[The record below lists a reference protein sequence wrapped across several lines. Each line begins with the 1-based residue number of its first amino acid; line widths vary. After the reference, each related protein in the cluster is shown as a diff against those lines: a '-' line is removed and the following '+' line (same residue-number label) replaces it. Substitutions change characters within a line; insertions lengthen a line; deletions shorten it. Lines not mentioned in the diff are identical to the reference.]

1 MGCAGILIAN
11 NTSMRGSGSEMSQ
24 NLLDAL
30 DGWSS
35 VKSAELYGIDAWG
48 QGYFTV
54 TDDGFVAVNLKNATG
69 TVRVKIF
76 DIVRGLHDRGMSL
89 PLLLRFSDLLGS
101 RIRLINESFKKAIA
115 DYGYQNEYR
124 GVFPIKVN
132 QQQQAV
138 HDVVTF
144 GAPYHH
150 GLEAGSKAE
159 LIAALAYMRDPKAFL
174 ICNGYK
180 DAEFID
186 LALSS
191 LKMGLQTI
199 LVLETTDE
207 LSLILERSA
216 ALGIRPRMGIRVKL
230 SSRVGGKWSESGGER
245 SVFGLTP
252 SQVINVIDD
261 LRDVQMLDCLELLH
275 YHLGSQV
282 PNIREIRDAVKEA
295 SRFYVGMVKEGARMG
310 IFDIGGGLAIDY
322 DGSHTNFASSANY
335 DISEYC
341 ADVIEGIMTACN
353 EAEIP
358 HPTVISESGRALIGY
373 YSVLVINVLDA
384 AIYEEWDYPEN
395 IPEPRPEALENMMYV
410 SQTLSLKNVQESFN
424 DALYYREEI
433 QKAFKHGDIT
443 LRQHAAADCLFW
455 HILTRIRELLPSLK
469 VVPKDLL
476 GLDALLADVYYCNFS
491 VFQSLPDAWAIEQ
504 LFPIMP
510 IHRLTEKP
518 TRMACLSDIT
528 CDCDGR
534 IDKFIDQHDVK
545 SVLPVHTFRKG
556 EPYMLAAF
564 LVGAYQE
571 TLGDLHNLF
580 GDTNVVSV
588 QVDEDGEI
596 EYVQELQGD
605 TVGDVLSYVEYRP
618 ERLMEQFRSL
628 AEEAVKAK
636 RITPAER
643 REILAAYDNGLRGY
657 TYFEQ

>member
-1 MGCAGILIAN
+1 MPQ
-11 NTSMRGSGSEMSQ
+11 T
-24 NLLDAL
+24 LLDAL

-48 QGYFTV
+48 QGYFRV
-54 TDDGFVAVNLKNATG
+54 TEDGYVAVNLKNAKG
-69 TVRVKIF
+69 TVSIKLCE
-76 DIVRGLHDRGMSL
+76 IVAGLHDRGMGL
-89 PLLLRFSDLLGS
+89 PLLLRFSDLLGD
-101 RIRLINESFKKAIA
+101 RLRLINETFEKAISE
-115 DYGYQNEYR
+115 YGYQGGYR

-159 LIAALAYMRDPKAFL
+159 LIAALAYMRDPDAFL

-186 LALSS
+186 LALAS

-199 LVLETTDE
+199 LVLETPDE
-207 LSLILERSA
+207 LNLILERA
-216 ALGIRPRMGIRVKL
+216 NALNIRPRMGIRVKL

-252 SQVINVIDD
+252 SQVIDAVDQ
-261 LRDVQMLDCLELLH
+261 LREAKMLDCLELLH

-282 PNIREIRDAVKEA
+282 PNIREIRDSVKEA
-295 SRFYVGMVKEGARMG
+295 SQFYVGLVKEGARMG

-353 EAEIP
+353 EAEIT
-358 HPTVISESGRALIGY
+358 HPTVVSESGRALIGY
-373 YSVLVINVLDA
+373 YSVLLINVLDS
-384 AIYEEWDYPEN
+384 AIYEEKEAPEN
-395 IPEPRPEALENMMYV
+395 IPEPQPEALENMMYV
-410 SQTLSLKNVQESFN
+410 SRTLSLKNLQESFN

-455 HILTRIRELLPSLK
+455 YILTRIRELLPGLK

-476 GLDALLADVYYCNFS
+476 GLDTLLADVYYCNFS
-491 VFQSLPDAWAIEQ
+491 VFQSLPDAWAIDQ

-510 IHRLTEKP
+510 VHRLTERP

-534 IDKFIDQHDVK
+534 IDSFIDQHDVK
-545 SVLPVHTFRKG
+545 PVLPVHTLRRG
-556 EPYMLAAF
+556 EPYMLAVF

-588 QVDEDGEI
+588 QVDEDGDI
-596 EYVQELQGD
+596 DYVQELQGD

-618 ERLMEQFRSL
+618 ERLMEQFRAL
-628 AEEAVKAK
+628 AEDAVKAR

-643 REILAAYDNGLRGY
+643 REILAAYDAGLRGY

>member
-1 MGCAGILIAN
+1 MPAEV
-11 NTSMRGSGSEMSQ
+11 SPEMAH

-30 DGWSS
+30 NGWNS
-35 VKSAELYGIDAWG
+35 VKSAELYSVGSWS
-48 QGYFTV
+48 QGYFKV
-54 TDDGFVAVNLKNATG
+54 TDDGYVAVQLKNAKG
-69 TVRVKIF
+69 AVSVKLC
-76 DIVRGLHDRGMSL
+76 DIVDGLHDRGMNL
-89 PLLLRFSDLLGS
+89 PILLRFSDLLGD
-101 RIRLINESFKKAIA
+101 RIRLINEAFNKAIG
-115 DYGYQNEYR
+115 DYAYKGQYR

-138 HDVVTF
+138 HDVVAF
-144 GAPYHH
+144 GRPYHH

-159 LIAALAYMRDPKAFL
+159 LIAALAYMRDPDAFL

-186 LALSS
+186 PALSS

-199 LVLETTDE
+199 MVLETNAE
-207 LSLILERSA
+207 LNLIMERAA
-216 ALGIRPRMGIRVKL
+216 ALGIRPRIGIRVKL
-230 SSRVGGKWSESGGER
+230 SSRVGGKWTDSGGER

-252 SQVINVIDD
+252 AQVIDAVDT
-261 LRDVQMLDCLELLH
+261 LREAGMLDCLELLH

-282 PNIREIRDAVKEA
+282 PNIREIRDSVKEA
-295 SRFYVGMVKEGARMG
+295 SRFYVGLVKEGAPMG

-358 HPTVISESGRALIGY
+358 HPTVISESGRALVGY
-373 YSVLVINVLDA
+373 YSVLLINVLDT
-384 AIYEEWDYPEN
+384 AIYEEKEPPES
-395 IPEPRPEALENMMYV
+395 IPEPYPEALENMMYV
-410 SQTLSLKNVQESFN
+410 SRMLSQKNLQESFN

-455 HILTRIRELLPSLK
+455 HILTRIREMLPGVK
-469 VVPKDLL
+469 VIPKDLL

-491 VFQSLPDAWAIEQ
+491 VFQSLPDAWAIDQ

-510 IHRLTEKP
+510 IHRLNEKP
-518 TRMACLSDIT
+518 ERMACISDIT

-545 SVLPVHTFRKG
+545 SVLPVHVMRKG
-556 EPYMLAAF
+556 EPYMMAAF

-588 QVDEDGEI
+588 RVDEDGDI
-596 EYVQELQGD
+596 DYVQELQGD
-605 TVGDVLSYVEYRP
+605 SVGDVLSYVEYRP
-618 ERLMEQFRSL
+618 ELLMEQFRGL
-628 AEEAVKAK
+628 AEEAVKAR

-643 REILAAYDNGLRGY
+643 REILAAYESGLRGY
-657 TYFEQ
+657 TYFE

>member
-1 MGCAGILIAN
+1 MPKKLI
-11 NTSMRGSGSEMSQ
+11 
-24 NLLDAL
+24 DAL
-30 DGWSS
+30 NGWSS
-35 VKSAELYGIDAWG
+35 IKSSELYGVNAWG
-48 QGYFTV
+48 QGYFSITE
-54 TDDGFVAVNLKNATG
+54 DGHMAVNLKNTG
-69 TVRVKIF
+69 GKVSVKLSE
-76 DIVRGLHDRGMSL
+76 IVEGLHDRGMGL
-89 PLLLRFSDLLGS
+89 PLLLRFSDLLGD
-101 RIRLINESFKKAIA
+101 RIRLINESFKKAIE
-115 DYGYQNEYR
+115 DYSYQGVYR

-159 LIAALAYMRDPKAFL
+159 LIAALAYMRDPDAFL

-191 LKMGLQTI
+191 LKMRLQTI
-199 LVLETTDE
+199 LVLETMDE
-207 LSLILERSA
+207 LPLLLERA
-216 ALGIRPRMGIRVKL
+216 QMLDIRPRIGIRVKL

-252 SQVINVIDD
+252 SQVIDTVDT
-261 LRDVQMLDCLELLH
+261 LREAKMLDCLELLH

-282 PNIREIRDAVKEA
+282 PNIREIRDSVKEA
-295 SRFYVGMVKEGARMG
+295 SRFYVGLVKEGARMG

-335 DISEYC
+335 ETAEYC

-353 EAEIP
+353 EAEIS
-358 HPTVISESGRALIGY
+358 HPTVVSESGRALIGY
-373 YSVLVINVLDA
+373 YSVLVLNVLNA
-384 AIYEEWDYPEN
+384 AIFEEKEAPEN
-395 IPEPRPEALENMMYV
+395 IPEPRPESLENMMCV
-410 SQTLSLKNVQESFN
+410 SRTLSLKNLQESFN

-443 LRQHAAADCLFW
+443 LRQHAAADWLFW
-455 HILTRIRELLPSLK
+455 YILTHIRELLPSLK
-469 VVPKDLL
+469 SVPKDLL
-476 GLDALLADVYYCNFS
+476 GLDALLADVYYCNVS
-491 VFQSLPDAWAIEQ
+491 VFQSLPDAWAIDQ

-534 IDKFIDQHDVK
+534 IDKFIDQHDVR
-545 SVLPVHTFRKG
+545 SVLPVHSLIKG

-588 QVDEDGEI
+588 QVDEDGDI
-596 EYVQELQGD
+596 EYVQELAGD
-605 TVGDVLSYVEYRP
+605 SVGDVLSYVEYRP
-618 ERLMEQFRSL
+618 ERLMEQFRTL
-628 AEEAVKAK
+628 AEDAVKAR

-643 REILAAYDNGLRGY
+643 RVILAAYENGLRGY
-657 TYFEQ
+657 TYFEQS

>member
-1 MGCAGILIAN
+1 MPKKLI
-11 NTSMRGSGSEMSQ
+11 
-24 NLLDAL
+24 DAL
-30 DGWSS
+30 NGWSS
-35 VKSAELYGIDAWG
+35 IKSSELYGVNAWG
-48 QGYFTV
+48 QGYFSITE
-54 TDDGFVAVNLKNATG
+54 DGHMAVNLKNTG
-69 TVRVKIF
+69 GKVSVKLSE
-76 DIVRGLHDRGMSL
+76 IVEGLHDRGMGL
-89 PLLLRFSDLLGS
+89 PLLLRFSDLLGD
-101 RIRLINESFKKAIA
+101 RIRLINESFKKAIE
-115 DYGYQNEYR
+115 DYSYQGVYR

-159 LIAALAYMRDPKAFL
+159 LIAALAYMRDPDAFL

-191 LKMGLQTI
+191 LKMRLQTI
-199 LVLETTDE
+199 LVLETMDE
-207 LSLILERSA
+207 LPLLLERA
-216 ALGIRPRMGIRVKL
+216 QMLDIRPRIGIRVKL

-252 SQVINVIDD
+252 SQVIDTVDT
-261 LRDVQMLDCLELLH
+261 LREAKMLDCLELLH

-282 PNIREIRDAVKEA
+282 PNIREIRDSVKEA
-295 SRFYVGMVKEGARMG
+295 SRFYVGLVKEGARMG

-322 DGSHTNFASSANY
+322 DGSRTNFASSANY
-335 DISEYC
+335 ETAEYC

-353 EAEIP
+353 EAEIS
-358 HPTVISESGRALIGY
+358 HPTVVSESGRALIGY
-373 YSVLVINVLDA
+373 YSVLVLNVLNA
-384 AIYEEWDYPEN
+384 AIFEEKEAPEN
-395 IPEPRPEALENMMYV
+395 IPEPRPESLENMMCV
-410 SQTLSLKNVQESFN
+410 SRTLSLKNLQESFN

-443 LRQHAAADCLFW
+443 LRQHAAADWLFW
-455 HILTRIRELLPSLK
+455 YILTHIRELLPSLK
-469 VVPKDLL
+469 SVPKDLL
-476 GLDALLADVYYCNFS
+476 GLDALLADVYYCNVS
-491 VFQSLPDAWAIEQ
+491 VFQSLPDAWAIDQ

-534 IDKFIDQHDVK
+534 IDKFIDQHDVR
-545 SVLPVHTFRKG
+545 SVLPVHSLIKG

-588 QVDEDGEI
+588 QVDEDGDI
-596 EYVQELQGD
+596 EYVQELAGD
-605 TVGDVLSYVEYRP
+605 SVGDVLSYVEYRP
-618 ERLMEQFRSL
+618 ERLMEQFRTL
-628 AEEAVKAK
+628 AEDAVKAR

-643 REILAAYDNGLRGY
+643 RVILAAYENGLRGY
-657 TYFEQ
+657 TYFEQS

>member
-1 MGCAGILIAN
+1 MAH
-11 NTSMRGSGSEMSQ
+11 

-30 DGWSS
+30 NGWNS
-35 VKSAELYGIDAWG
+35 VKSAELYSVGSWS
-48 QGYFTV
+48 QGYFKV
-54 TDDGFVAVNLKNATG
+54 TDDGYVAVQLKNAKG
-69 TVRVKIF
+69 AVSVKLC
-76 DIVRGLHDRGMSL
+76 DIVDGLHDRGMNL
-89 PLLLRFSDLLGS
+89 PILLRFSDLLGD
-101 RIRLINESFKKAIA
+101 RIRLINEAFNKAIG
-115 DYGYQNEYR
+115 DYAYKGQYR

-138 HDVVTF
+138 HDVVAF
-144 GAPYHH
+144 GRPYHH

-159 LIAALAYMRDPKAFL
+159 LIAALAYMRDPDAFL

-180 DAEFID
+180 DVEFID

-199 LVLETTDE
+199 MVLETNAE
-207 LSLILERSA
+207 LNLIMERAA
-216 ALGIRPRMGIRVKL
+216 ALGIRPRIGIRVKL
-230 SSRVGGKWSESGGER
+230 SSRVGGKWTDSGGER

-252 SQVINVIDD
+252 AQVIDAVDT
-261 LRDVQMLDCLELLH
+261 LREAGMLDCLELLH

-282 PNIREIRDAVKEA
+282 PNIREIRDSVKEA
-295 SRFYVGMVKEGARMG
+295 SRFYVGLVKEGAPMG

-358 HPTVISESGRALIGY
+358 HPTVISESGRALVGY
-373 YSVLVINVLDA
+373 YSVLLINVLDT
-384 AIYEEWDYPEN
+384 AIYEEKEPPES
-395 IPEPRPEALENMMYV
+395 IPEPYPEALENMMYV
-410 SQTLSLKNVQESFN
+410 SRMLSQKNLQESFN

-455 HILTRIRELLPSLK
+455 HILTRIREMLPGVK
-469 VVPKDLL
+469 VIPKDLL

-491 VFQSLPDAWAIEQ
+491 VFQSLPDAWAIDQ

-510 IHRLTEKP
+510 IHRLNEKP
-518 TRMACLSDIT
+518 ERMACISDIT

-545 SVLPVHTFRKG
+545 SVLPVHVMRKG
-556 EPYMLAAF
+556 EPYMMAAF

-588 QVDEDGEI
+588 RVDEDGDI
-596 EYVQELQGD
+596 DYVQELQGD
-605 TVGDVLSYVEYRP
+605 SVGDVLSYVEYRP
-618 ERLMEQFRSL
+618 ELLMEQFRGL
-628 AEEAVKAK
+628 AEEAVKAR

-643 REILAAYDNGLRGY
+643 REILAAYESGLRGY
-657 TYFEQ
+657 TYFE

>member
-1 MGCAGILIAN
+1 MARSL
-11 NTSMRGSGSEMSQ
+11 Q
-24 NLLDAL
+24 DAL
-30 DGWSS
+30 EGWNS
-35 VKSAELYGIDAWG
+35 VKSAELYGIGAWG

-54 TDDGFVAVNLKNATG
+54 TDDGFVAVNLKNAKG
-69 TVRVKIF
+69 TVNIKLC
-76 DIVRGLHDRGMSL
+76 DIVSGIHDRGMGL
-89 PLLLRFSDLLGS
+89 PLLLRFSDLLGD
-101 RIRLINESFKKAIA
+101 RIRLINETFRKAIA
-115 DYGYQNEYR
+115 DYGYQNCYR

-159 LIAALAYMRDPKAFL
+159 LIAALAYMRDPDAFL

-207 LSLILERSA
+207 LSLILERAA
-216 ALGIRPRMGIRVKL
+216 ALNIRPRMGIRVKL

-252 SQVINVIDD
+252 SQVIGVVDR
-261 LRDVQMLDCLELLH
+261 LRDANMLDCMELLH

-282 PNIREIRDAVKEA
+282 PNIREIRDSVKEA
-295 SRFYVGMVKEGARMG
+295 SRFYVGLVHEGARMG

-335 DISEYC
+335 DVSEYC
-341 ADVIEGIMTACN
+341 ADVIEGILTACN
-353 EAEIP
+353 EAQIQ
-358 HPTVISESGRALIGY
+358 HPIVISESGRSLIGY
-373 YSVLVINVLDA
+373 YSVLLINVLDTA
-384 AIYEEWDYPEN
+384 VYEERELPEN
-395 IPEPRPEALENMMYV
+395 VPEPRPEALENMMYV
-410 SQTLSLKNVQESFN
+410 SRTLSLKNLQESFN

-443 LRQHAAADCLFW
+443 LRQHAAADCIFW
-455 HILTRIRELLPSLK
+455 YILTRIRELLPGLK
-469 VVPKDLL
+469 IVPKDLL

-491 VFQSLPDAWAIEQ
+491 VFQSLPDAWAIDQ

-534 IDKFIDQHDVK
+534 IDNFIDQHDVK
-545 SVLPVHTFRKG
+545 PVLPVHSFRRT

-588 QVDEDGEI
+588 QVDEDGDI
-596 EYVQELQGD
+596 DYVQELHGD
-605 TVGDVLSYVEYRP
+605 SVGDVLSYVEYRP
-618 ERLMEQFRSL
+618 ERLMEQFRTL
-628 AEEAVKAK
+628 AEDAVKAK

-643 REILAAYDNGLRGY
+643 REILAAYDAGLRGY

>member
-1 MGCAGILIAN
+1 
-11 NTSMRGSGSEMSQ
+11 MSQ

-30 DGWSS
+30 DGWNS
-35 VKSAELYGIDAWG
+35 VKSAELYGVGAWG
-48 QGYFTV
+48 QGHFMV
-54 TDDGFVAVNLKNATG
+54 TDDGFAAVNLKNATG
-69 TVRVKIF
+69 TVRVNLS
-76 DIVRGLHDRGMSL
+76 DIVHGLHDRGMSL
-89 PLLLRFSDLLGS
+89 PLLLRFSDLLGN

-115 DYGYQNEYR
+115 DYAYQNVYR

-159 LIAALAYMRDPKAFL
+159 LIAALAYMRDPEAFL

-207 LSLILERSA
+207 LNLILERSA

-252 SQVINVIDD
+252 SQVIDVVDS
-261 LRDVQMLDCLELLH
+261 LRDAQMLDCLELLH

-295 SRFYVGMVKEGARMG
+295 SRFYVGLVKEGARMG

-353 EAEIP
+353 EAEIS
-358 HPTVISESGRALIGY
+358 HPAVISESGRALIGY

-384 AIYEEWDYPEN
+384 AIYEEKECPEN

-410 SQTLSLKNVQESFN
+410 ARTLSLKNLQESFN

-455 HILTRIRELLPSLK
+455 HILTRIRELLPGLK
-469 VVPKDLL
+469 IVPKDLL

-491 VFQSLPDAWAIEQ
+491 VFQSLPDAWAIDQ

-545 SVLPVHTFRKG
+545 SVLPVHALRKG

-605 TVGDVLSYVEYRP
+605 SVGDVLSYVEYRP
-618 ERLMEQFRSL
+618 ERLMEQFRAL

>member
-1 MGCAGILIAN
+1 MEEGKP
-11 NTSMRGSGSEMSQ
+11 EMSQ

-30 DGWSS
+30 DGWNS
-35 VKSAELYGIDAWG
+35 VKSAELYGIGAWG
-48 QGYFTV
+48 QGYFKV
-54 TDDGFVAVNLKNATG
+54 TDDGKVAVNLKNAKG
-69 TVRVKIF
+69 TVSVKLC
-76 DIVRGLHDRGMSL
+76 DIVEGLHDRGMSL
-89 PLLLRFSDLLGS
+89 PLLLRFSDLLGD
-101 RIRLINESFKKAIA
+101 RIRLINESFQKAIT
-115 DYGYQNEYR
+115 DYAYQNVYR

-132 QQQQAV
+132 QQQEAV

-144 GAPYHH
+144 GAPFHH

-159 LIAALAYMRDPKAFL
+159 LIAALAYMRDPDAFL

-199 LVLETTDE
+199 LVIETSDE
-207 LSLILERSA
+207 LALTLERA
-216 ALGIRPRMGIRVKL
+216 VALKIRPRIGIRVKL

-252 SQVINVIDD
+252 SQVIDAVDT
-261 LRDVQMLDCLELLH
+261 LREANMLDCLELLH

-295 SRFYVGMVKEGARMG
+295 SRFYVGLVKEGARMG

-358 HPTVISESGRALIGY
+358 HPTVISESGRSLIGY
-373 YSVLVINVLDA
+373 YSVLLINVLDA
-384 AIYEEWDYPEN
+384 AIYEEKDIPEN

-410 SQTLSLKNVQESFN
+410 SRTLSLKNLQESFN

-455 HILTRIRELLPSLK
+455 YILTRIRELLPGLK
-469 VVPKDLL
+469 TVPKDLL
-476 GLDALLADVYYCNFS
+476 GLDTLLADVYYCNFS
-491 VFQSLPDAWAIEQ
+491 VFQSLPDAWAIDQ

-510 IHRLTEKP
+510 IHRLSEKP
-518 TRMACLSDIT
+518 TRLACLSDIT

-534 IDKFIDQHDVK
+534 IDNFIDQHDVK
-545 SVLPVHTFRKG
+545 SVLPVHTLHRG

-588 QVDEDGEI
+588 QVDEDGDI
-596 EYVQELQGD
+596 DYVQELQGD
-605 TVGDVLSYVEYRP
+605 SVGDVLSYVEHRP
-618 ERLMEQFRSL
+618 ERLMEQFRAL

-643 REILAAYDNGLRGY
+643 RVILAAYDNGLRGY

>member
-1 MGCAGILIAN
+1 MAH
-11 NTSMRGSGSEMSQ
+11 

-30 DGWSS
+30 NGWNS
-35 VKSAELYGIDAWG
+35 VKSAELYSVGSWS
-48 QGYFTV
+48 QGYFKV
-54 TDDGFVAVNLKNATG
+54 TDDGYVSVQLKNAKG
-69 TVRVKIF
+69 AVSVKLC
-76 DIVRGLHDRGMSL
+76 DIVDGLHDRGMNL
-89 PLLLRFSDLLGS
+89 PILLRFSDLLGD
-101 RIRLINESFKKAIA
+101 RIRLINEAFNKAIG
-115 DYGYQNEYR
+115 DYAYKGQYR

-138 HDVVTF
+138 HDVVAF
-144 GAPYHH
+144 GRPYHH

-159 LIAALAYMRDPKAFL
+159 LIAALAYMRDPDAFL

-180 DAEFID
+180 DVEFID

-199 LVLETTDE
+199 MVLETNAE
-207 LSLILERSA
+207 LNLIMERAA
-216 ALGIRPRMGIRVKL
+216 ALGIRPRIGIRVKL
-230 SSRVGGKWSESGGER
+230 SSRVGGKWTDSGGER

-252 SQVINVIDD
+252 AQVIDAVDT
-261 LRDVQMLDCLELLH
+261 LREAGMLDCLELLH

-282 PNIREIRDAVKEA
+282 PNIREIRDSVKEA
-295 SRFYVGMVKEGARMG
+295 SRFYVGLVKEGAPMG

-358 HPTVISESGRALIGY
+358 HPTVISESGRALVGY
-373 YSVLVINVLDA
+373 YSVLLINVLDT
-384 AIYEEWDYPEN
+384 AIYEEKEPPES
-395 IPEPRPEALENMMYV
+395 IPEPYPEALENMMYV
-410 SQTLSLKNVQESFN
+410 SRMLSQKNLQESFN

-455 HILTRIRELLPSLK
+455 HILTRIREMLPGVK
-469 VVPKDLL
+469 VIPKDLL

-491 VFQSLPDAWAIEQ
+491 VFQSLPDAWAIDQ

-510 IHRLTEKP
+510 IHRLNEKP
-518 TRMACLSDIT
+518 ERMACISDIT

-545 SVLPVHTFRKG
+545 SVLPVHVMRKG
-556 EPYMLAAF
+556 EPYMMAAF

-588 QVDEDGEI
+588 RVDEDGDI
-596 EYVQELQGD
+596 DYVQELQGD
-605 TVGDVLSYVEYRP
+605 SVGDVLSYVEYRP
-618 ERLMEQFRSL
+618 ELLMEQFRGL
-628 AEEAVKAK
+628 AEEAVKAR

-643 REILAAYDNGLRGY
+643 REILAAYESGLRGY
-657 TYFEQ
+657 TYFE

>member
-1 MGCAGILIAN
+1 MAH
-11 NTSMRGSGSEMSQ
+11 

-30 DGWSS
+30 NGWNS
-35 VKSAELYGIDAWG
+35 VKSAELYGVGSWS
-48 QGYFTV
+48 QGYFKV
-54 TDDGFVAVNLKNATG
+54 TEDGYVAVQLKNAKG
-69 TVRVKIF
+69 AVGVKLC
-76 DIVRGLHDRGMSL
+76 DIVDGLHDRGMSL
-89 PLLLRFSDLLGS
+89 PILLRFSDLLGD
-101 RIRLINESFKKAIA
+101 RISLLNEAFKKAIC
-115 DYGYQNEYR
+115 DYSYQGEYR

-138 HDVVTF
+138 HDVVSF
-144 GAPYHH
+144 GRPYHH

-159 LIAALAYMRDPKAFL
+159 LIAALAYMRDPGAFL

-180 DAEFID
+180 DVEFID

-199 LVLETTDE
+199 LVLETNAE
-207 LSLILERSA
+207 LNVIMERAA
-216 ALGIRPRMGIRVKL
+216 ALGIRPRIGIRVKL
-230 SSRVGGKWSESGGER
+230 SSRVGGKWTDSGGER

-252 SQVINVIDD
+252 AQVIDAVDT
-261 LRDVQMLDCLELLH
+261 LREANMLDCLELLH

-282 PNIREIRDAVKEA
+282 PNIREIRDSVKEA
-295 SRFYVGMVKEGARMG
+295 SRFYVGLVKEGARMG

-353 EAEIP
+353 EAGIA
-358 HPTVISESGRALIGY
+358 HPTVISESGRALVGY
-373 YSVLVINVLDA
+373 YSVLLINVLDT
-384 AIYEEWDYPEN
+384 AIYEEKEPPAN
-395 IPEPRPEALENMMYV
+395 IPEPHPEALENMMYV
-410 SQTLSLKNVQESFN
+410 ARMLSQKNLQESFN

-455 HILTRIRELLPSLK
+455 HILTRIREMLPGVK

-491 VFQSLPDAWAIEQ
+491 VFQSLPDAWAIDQ

-510 IHRLTEKP
+510 IHRLCEKP
-518 TRMACLSDIT
+518 ERMACISDIT

-534 IDKFIDQHDVK
+534 INKFIDQHDVK
-545 SVLPVHTFRKG
+545 PVLPVHMMRKG
-556 EPYMLAAF
+556 EPYMMAAF

-588 QVDEDGEI
+588 RVDEDGDVD
-596 EYVQELQGD
+596 YVQELQGD
-605 TVGDVLSYVEYRP
+605 SVGDVLSYVEYRP
-618 ERLMEQFRSL
+618 DILMEQFRGL

>member
-1 MGCAGILIAN
+1 MAKPLI
-11 NTSMRGSGSEMSQ
+11 E
-24 NLLDAL
+24 AL
-30 DGWSS
+30 DGWNS
-35 VKSAELYGIDAWG
+35 VKSAELYGVSSWS
-48 QGYFTV
+48 QGYFKV
-54 TDDGFVAVNLKNATG
+54 TEDGYVAVNLKNAKG
-69 TVRVKIF
+69 TVSVKLS
-76 DIVRGLHDRGMSL
+76 DIVSGLEDRGIGL
-89 PLLLRFSDLLGS
+89 PLLLRFSDLLGD
-101 RIRLINESFKKAIA
+101 RIRKINESFGKAIA
-115 DYGYQNEYR
+115 DYNYQNCYR

-159 LIAALAYMRDPKAFL
+159 LIAALAYMRDPQAFL
-174 ICNGYK
+174 VCNGYK

-191 LKMGLQTI
+191 LKMGLQTM
-199 LVLETTDE
+199 LVLESVDE
-207 LSLILERSA
+207 LELVLARAEHYK
-216 ALGIRPRMGIRVKL
+216 IRPRLGVRVKL
-230 SSRVGGKWSESGGER
+230 SSRVGGKWSDSGGER

-252 SQVINVIDD
+252 AQIIEVVDR
-261 LRDVQMLDCLELLH
+261 LREVNMLDCLEMLH

-282 PNIREIRDAVKEA
+282 PNIREIRDTVKEA
-295 SRFYVGMVKEGARMG
+295 SRFYVGLVKEGANMG

-322 DGSHTNFASSANY
+322 DGSHTSFASSANY

-341 ADVIEGIMTACN
+341 ADVIEGIMNACN
-353 EAEIP
+353 EEAVA
-358 HPTVISESGRALIGY
+358 HPLIISESGRALIGY
-373 YSVLVINVLDA
+373 YSVLLINVLDTA
-384 AIYEEWDYPEN
+384 VYEENELPERIPDP
-395 IPEPRPEALENMMYV
+395 IPEAIENMLFV
-410 SQTLSLKNVQESFN
+410 SKTLSQKNVQEAFN

-443 LRQHAAADCLFW
+443 LRQHASADCLFW
-455 HILTRIRELLPSLK
+455 YILTRIRELSLDLK
-469 VVPKDLL
+469 MIPKDLQ

-510 IHRLTEKP
+510 IHRLCEKP
-518 TRMACLSDIT
+518 TRNACLTDIT

-534 IDKFIDQHDVK
+534 IDKFIDHHDVNP
-545 SVLPVHTFRKG
+545 VLPVHTFRKG

-588 QVDEDGEI
+588 RVDEDDDI
-596 EYVQELQGD
+596 EYVEEVAGD
-605 TVGDVLSYVEYRP
+605 SVGDVLSYVEYRP
-618 ERLMEQFRSL
+618 EQLKEQFRAL

-636 RITPAER
+636 RISPAER
-643 REILAAYDNGLRGY
+643 REIVAAYDAGLRGY
-657 TYFEQ
+657 TYFEE

>member
-1 MGCAGILIAN
+1 MAKPLI
-11 NTSMRGSGSEMSQ
+11 E
-24 NLLDAL
+24 AL
-30 DGWSS
+30 DGWNS
-35 VKSAELYGIDAWG
+35 VKSAELYGVSSWS
-48 QGYFTV
+48 QGYFKV
-54 TDDGFVAVNLKNATG
+54 TEDGYVAVNLKNAKG
-69 TVRVKIF
+69 TVSVKLS
-76 DIVRGLHDRGMSL
+76 DIVSGLEDRGIGL
-89 PLLLRFSDLLGS
+89 PLLLRFSDLLGD
-101 RIRLINESFKKAIA
+101 RIRKINESFGKAIA
-115 DYGYQNEYR
+115 DYNYQNCYR

-159 LIAALAYMRDPKAFL
+159 LIAALAYMRDPQAFL
-174 ICNGYK
+174 VCNGYK

-191 LKMGLQTI
+191 LKMGLQTM
-199 LVLETTDE
+199 LVLESVDE
-207 LSLILERSA
+207 LELVLARAEHYK
-216 ALGIRPRMGIRVKL
+216 IRPRLGVRVKL
-230 SSRVGGKWSESGGER
+230 SSRVGGKWSDSGGER

-252 SQVINVIDD
+252 AQIIEVVDR
-261 LRDVQMLDCLELLH
+261 LREVNMLDCLEMLH

-282 PNIREIRDAVKEA
+282 PNIREIRDTVKEA
-295 SRFYVGMVKEGARMG
+295 SRFYVGLVKEGANMG

-322 DGSHTNFASSANY
+322 DGSHTSFASSANY

-341 ADVIEGIMTACN
+341 ADVIEGIMNACN
-353 EAEIP
+353 EEAVS
-358 HPTVISESGRALIGY
+358 HPLIISESGRALIGY
-373 YSVLVINVLDA
+373 YSVLLINVLDTA
-384 AIYEEWDYPEN
+384 VYEENELPDRIPDP
-395 IPEPRPEALENMMYV
+395 IPEAIENMLFV
-410 SQTLSLKNVQESFN
+410 SKTLTQKNVQEAFN

-443 LRQHAAADCLFW
+443 LRQHASADCLFW
-455 HILTRIRELLPSLK
+455 YILTRIRELSLDLK
-469 VVPKDLL
+469 MIPKDLQ

-510 IHRLTEKP
+510 IHRLCEKP
-518 TRMACLSDIT
+518 TRNACLTDIT

-534 IDKFIDQHDVK
+534 IDKFIDHHDVNP
-545 SVLPVHTFRKG
+545 VLPVHTFRKG

-588 QVDEDGEI
+588 RVDEDDDI
-596 EYVQELQGD
+596 EYVEEVAGD
-605 TVGDVLSYVEYRP
+605 SVGDVLSYVEYRP
-618 ERLMEQFRSL
+618 EQLKEQFRAL

-636 RITPAER
+636 RISPAER
-643 REILAAYDNGLRGY
+643 REIVAAYDAGLRGY
-657 TYFEQ
+657 TYFEE

>member
-1 MGCAGILIAN
+1 SDLV
-11 NTSMRGSGSEMSQ
+11 
-24 NLLDAL
+24 
-30 DGWSS
+30 S
-35 VKSAELYGIDAWG
+35 V
-48 QGYFTV
+48 Q
-54 TDDGFVAVNLKNATG
+54 LKNAKG
-69 TVRVKIF
+69 AVSVKLC
-76 DIVRGLHDRGMSL
+76 DIVDGLHDRGMNL
-89 PLLLRFSDLLGS
+89 PILLRFSDLLGD
-101 RIRLINESFKKAIA
+101 RIRLINEAFNKAIG
-115 DYGYQNEYR
+115 DYAYKGQYR

-138 HDVVTF
+138 HDVVAF
-144 GAPYHH
+144 GRPYHH

-159 LIAALAYMRDPKAFL
+159 LIAALAYMRDPDAFL

-180 DAEFID
+180 DVEFID

-199 LVLETTDE
+199 MVLETNAE
-207 LSLILERSA
+207 LNLIMERAA
-216 ALGIRPRMGIRVKL
+216 ALGIRPRIGIRVKL
-230 SSRVGGKWSESGGER
+230 SSRVGGKWTDSGGER

-252 SQVINVIDD
+252 AQVIDAVDT
-261 LRDVQMLDCLELLH
+261 LREAGMLDCLELLH

-282 PNIREIRDAVKEA
+282 PNIREIRDSVKEA
-295 SRFYVGMVKEGARMG
+295 SRFYVGLVKEGAPMG

-358 HPTVISESGRALIGY
+358 HPTVISESGRALVGY
-373 YSVLVINVLDA
+373 YSVLLINVLDT
-384 AIYEEWDYPEN
+384 AIYEEKEPPES
-395 IPEPRPEALENMMYV
+395 IPEPYPEALENMMYV
-410 SQTLSLKNVQESFN
+410 SRMLSQKNLQESFN

-455 HILTRIRELLPSLK
+455 HILTRIREMLPGVK
-469 VVPKDLL
+469 VIPKDLL

-491 VFQSLPDAWAIEQ
+491 VFQSLPDAWAIDQ

-510 IHRLTEKP
+510 IHRLNEKP
-518 TRMACLSDIT
+518 ERMACISDIT

-545 SVLPVHTFRKG
+545 SVLPVHVMRKG
-556 EPYMLAAF
+556 EPYMMAAF

-588 QVDEDGEI
+588 RVDEDGDI
-596 EYVQELQGD
+596 DYVQELQGD
-605 TVGDVLSYVEYRP
+605 SVGDVLSYVEYRP
-618 ERLMEQFRSL
+618 ELLMEQFRGL
-628 AEEAVKAK
+628 AEEAVKAR

-643 REILAAYDNGLRGY
+643 REILAAYESGLRGY
-657 TYFEQ
+657 TYFE

>member
-1 MGCAGILIAN
+1 
-11 NTSMRGSGSEMSQ
+11 MSQ

-30 DGWSS
+30 DGWNS
-35 VKSAELYGIDAWG
+35 VKSAELYGVGAWG
-48 QGYFTV
+48 QGHFMV
-54 TDDGFVAVNLKNATG
+54 TDDGFAAVNLKNATG
-69 TVRVKIF
+69 TVRVNLS
-76 DIVRGLHDRGMSL
+76 DIVHGLHDRGMSL
-89 PLLLRFSDLLGS
+89 PLLLRFSDLLGN

-115 DYGYQNEYR
+115 DYAYQNVYR

-159 LIAALAYMRDPKAFL
+159 LIAALAYMRDPEAFL

-207 LSLILERSA
+207 LNLILERSA

-252 SQVINVIDD
+252 SQVIDVVDS
-261 LRDVQMLDCLELLH
+261 LRDAQMLDCLELLH

-295 SRFYVGMVKEGARMG
+295 SRFYVGLVKEGARMG

-358 HPTVISESGRALIGY
+358 HPAVISESGRALIGY

-384 AIYEEWDYPEN
+384 AIYEEKECPEN

-410 SQTLSLKNVQESFN
+410 ARTLSLKNLQESFN

-455 HILTRIRELLPSLK
+455 HILTRIRELLPGLK
-469 VVPKDLL
+469 IVPKDLL

-491 VFQSLPDAWAIEQ
+491 VFQSLPDAWAIDQ

-545 SVLPVHTFRKG
+545 SVLPVHALRKG

-605 TVGDVLSYVEYRP
+605 SVGDVLSYVEYRP
-618 ERLMEQFRSL
+618 ERLMEQFRAL
-628 AEEAVKAK
+628 AEDAVKAK

>member
-1 MGCAGILIAN
+1 
-11 NTSMRGSGSEMSQ
+11 MSQ

-510 IHRLTEKP
+510 IHRLAEKP

>member
-1 MGCAGILIAN
+1 MPAEV
-11 NTSMRGSGSEMSQ
+11 SPEMAH

-30 DGWSS
+30 NGWNS
-35 VKSAELYGIDAWG
+35 VKSAELYSVGSWS
-48 QGYFTV
+48 QGYFKV
-54 TDDGFVAVNLKNATG
+54 TDDGYVAVQLKNAKG
-69 TVRVKIF
+69 AVSVKLC
-76 DIVRGLHDRGMSL
+76 DIVDGLHDRGMNL
-89 PLLLRFSDLLGS
+89 PILLRFSDLLGD
-101 RIRLINESFKKAIA
+101 RIRLINEAFNKAIG
-115 DYGYQNEYR
+115 DYAYKGQYR

-138 HDVVTF
+138 HDVVAF
-144 GAPYHH
+144 GRPYHH

-159 LIAALAYMRDPKAFL
+159 LIAALAYMRDPDAFL

-180 DAEFID
+180 DVEFID

-199 LVLETTDE
+199 MVLETNAE
-207 LSLILERSA
+207 LNLIMERAA
-216 ALGIRPRMGIRVKL
+216 ALGIRPRIGIRVKL
-230 SSRVGGKWSESGGER
+230 SSRVGGKWTDSGGER

-252 SQVINVIDD
+252 AQVIDAVDT
-261 LRDVQMLDCLELLH
+261 LREAGMLDCLELLH

-282 PNIREIRDAVKEA
+282 PNIREIRDSVKEA
-295 SRFYVGMVKEGARMG
+295 SRFYVGLVKEGAPMG

-358 HPTVISESGRALIGY
+358 HPTVISESGRALVGY
-373 YSVLVINVLDA
+373 YSVLLINVLDT
-384 AIYEEWDYPEN
+384 AIYEEKEPPES
-395 IPEPRPEALENMMYV
+395 IPEPYPEALENMMYV
-410 SQTLSLKNVQESFN
+410 SRMLSQKNLQESFN

-455 HILTRIRELLPSLK
+455 HILTRIREMLPGVK
-469 VVPKDLL
+469 VIPKDLL

-491 VFQSLPDAWAIEQ
+491 VFQSLPDAWAIDQ

-510 IHRLTEKP
+510 IHRLNEKP
-518 TRMACLSDIT
+518 ERMACISDIT

-545 SVLPVHTFRKG
+545 SVLPVHVMRKG
-556 EPYMLAAF
+556 EPYMMAAF

-588 QVDEDGEI
+588 RVDEDGDI
-596 EYVQELQGD
+596 DYVQELQGD
-605 TVGDVLSYVEYRP
+605 SVGDVLSYVEYRP
-618 ERLMEQFRSL
+618 ELLMEQFRGL
-628 AEEAVKAK
+628 AEEAVKAR

-643 REILAAYDNGLRGY
+643 REILAAYESGLRGY
-657 TYFEQ
+657 TYFE

>member
-1 MGCAGILIAN
+1 
-11 NTSMRGSGSEMSQ
+11 MSRSLQ
-24 NLLDAL
+24 DAL
-30 DGWSS
+30 DGWNS
-35 VKSAELYGIDAWG
+35 VKSAELYGIGAWG
-48 QGYFTV
+48 QGYFNV
-54 TDDGFVAVNLKNATG
+54 TDDGFVAVNLKNG
-69 TVRVKIF
+69 KGNVSVKLC
-76 DIVRGLHDRGMSL
+76 DIVRGTHDRGMGL
-89 PLLLRFSDLLGS
+89 PLLLRFSDLLGD
-101 RIRLINESFKKAIA
+101 RIRLINESFRKAIS
-115 DYGYQNEYR
+115 DYAYQNTYR
-124 GVFPIKVN
+124 GAFPIKVN

-159 LIAALAYMRDPKAFL
+159 LIAALAYMRDPDAFL

-199 LVLETTDE
+199 LVLETSDE
-207 LSLILERSA
+207 LNLLLERAA
-216 ALGIRPRMGIRVKL
+216 ALNIRPRIGIRVKL

-252 SQVINVIDD
+252 SQVIDAVDR
-261 LRDVQMLDCLELLH
+261 LREANMLDCLELLH

-295 SRFYVGMVKEGARMG
+295 SRFYVGLVREGARMG

-353 EAEIP
+353 EEKIP
-358 HPTVISESGRALIGY
+358 HPVVISESGRSLIGY
-373 YSVLVINVLDA
+373 YSVLLFNVLDTA
-384 AIYEEWDYPEN
+384 VYEEKDPPEN
-395 IPEPRPEALENMMYV
+395 VPEPLPEALENMLYV
-410 SQTLSLKNVQESFN
+410 SRMLSLKNLQESFN

-455 HILTRIRELLPSLK
+455 HILTRIRELLPGLK
-469 VVPKDLL
+469 IVPKDLL

-491 VFQSLPDAWAIEQ
+491 VFQSLPDAWAIDQ

-510 IHRLTEKP
+510 IHRLAEKP

-534 IDKFIDQHDVK
+534 IDSFIDQHDVMP
-545 SVLPVHTFRKG
+545 VLPVHPLRRG

-588 QVDEDGEI
+588 QVDEDGDI
-596 EYVQELQGD
+596 DYVQELHGD
-605 TVGDVLSYVEYRP
+605 SVGDVLSYVEYRP
-618 ERLMEQFRSL
+618 ERLMEQFRTL
-628 AEEAVKAK
+628 AEDAVKAK

-643 REILAAYDNGLRGY
+643 REILAAYDAGLRGY

>member
-1 MGCAGILIAN
+1 
-11 NTSMRGSGSEMSQ
+11 
-24 NLLDAL
+24 
-30 DGWSS
+30 
-35 VKSAELYGIDAWG
+35 LYGIGAWG
-48 QGYFTV
+48 QGYFKV
-54 TDDGFVAVNLKNATG
+54 TEDGYVAVNLRNAKG
-69 TVRVKIF
+69 TVSVKLC
-76 DIVRGLHDRGMSL
+76 DIVNGIHDRGMGL
-89 PLLLRFSDLLGS
+89 PLLLRFSDLLGD

-115 DYGYQNEYR
+115 DYSYQNSYR

-159 LIAALAYMRDPKAFL
+159 LIAALAYMRDPDAFL

-180 DAEFID
+180 DTEFID

-199 LVLETTDE
+199 LVLETPDE
-207 LSLILERSA
+207 LELILERA
-216 ALGIRPRMGIRVKL
+216 AVLKIRPRMGVRVKL

-252 SQVINVIDD
+252 SQVIEAVDR
-261 LRDVQMLDCLELLH
+261 LRGENMLDCLELLH

-295 SRFYVGMVKEGARMG
+295 SRFYVGLVHEGARMG

-353 EAEIP
+353 EEKVP
-358 HPTVISESGRALIGY
+358 HPIVISESGRSLIGY
-373 YSVLVINVLDA
+373 YSVLLLNVLDTA
-384 AIYEEWDYPEN
+384 VYEEKEPPEN
-395 IPEPRPEALENMMYV
+395 VPEPRPEALENMMYV
-410 SQTLSLKNVQESFN
+410 SRMLSLKNLQESFN

-455 HILTRIRELLPSLK
+455 HILTRIRELVPELK

-491 VFQSLPDAWAIEQ
+491 VFQSLPDAWAIDQ

-510 IHRLTEKP
+510 IHRLNEEPK
-518 TRMACLSDIT
+518 RMACLSDIT

-545 SVLPVHTFRKG
+545 PVLPVHVFHRG
-556 EPYMLAAF
+556 SPYMLAAF

-588 QVDEDGEI
+588 QVDEDGDI
-596 EYVQELQGD
+596 DYVQELQGD
-605 TVGDVLSYVEYRP
+605 SVGDVLSYVEYRP
-618 ERLMEQFRSL
+618 ERLMEQFRAL
-628 AEEAVKAK
+628 AEDAVKAK

-643 REILAAYDNGLRGY
+643 REILAAYENGLRGY